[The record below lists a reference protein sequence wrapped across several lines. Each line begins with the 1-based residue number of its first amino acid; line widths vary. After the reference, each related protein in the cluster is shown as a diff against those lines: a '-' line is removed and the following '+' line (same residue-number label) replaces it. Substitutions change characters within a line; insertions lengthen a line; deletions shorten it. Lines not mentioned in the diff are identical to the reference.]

1 MNKTIKAI
9 ATATLAAAT
18 VIGTSAKAVNVDP
31 DHFELG
37 KAVISTGVELKIN
50 PTKCFGQTNKALG
63 WYWSAKN
70 ELVICQ
76 ENAYRPGTEVR
87 WTAEDFDTLRHE
99 AQHLIQDCVDGSQ
112 NGELESVYQEPIRLG
127 KSVLGNAGIQ
137 RIAEAYSDKS
147 NHIIVMEV
155 EAFAVAA
162 LNDPL
167 EQVNDIKTYCF

>member
-1 MNKTIKAI
+1 MNNTIKTI

-31 DHFELG
+31 AHYELG
-37 KAVISTGVELKIN
+37 KAIVATGVEFKIN
-50 PTKCFGQTNKALG
+50 PAECFSQKALG
-63 WYWSAKN
+63 WYWSSKN

-112 NGELESVYQEPIRLG
+112 NGELQSVYTEPVRLG

-137 RIAEAYSDKS
+137 QVAKAYRDQSE
-147 NHIIVMEV
+147 HVIVLEI

>member
-1 MNKTIKAI
+1 MNKTTKAI
-9 ATATLAAAT
+9 ATAALAAAT
-18 VIGTSAKAVNVDP
+18 VIGTSAQAVNVDP
-31 DHFELG
+31 DHFALG
-37 KAVISTGVELKIN
+37 KAIVATGVQFKIN
-50 PTKCFGQTNKALG
+50 PAECFTQEGAMG

-70 ELVICQ
+70 ELVVCQ
-76 ENAYRPGTEVR
+76 ENAIRPDTEVS

-112 NGELESVYQEPIRLG
+112 NNQLNSVYKEPIQLG

-137 RIAEAYSDKS
+137 RIVKAYAGKS
-147 NHIIVMEV
+147 EHVIVLEI

-167 EQVNDIKTYCF
+167 EQVNDIKTFCF